1 MKLQLVKP
9 VEPRSTYLFLPDMV
23 RSVIIEDEK
32 KSSELLSNMIK
43 RFCPEVQVEAIAE
56 SVKEGEKI
64 IREVKPDLVF
74 LDVEM
79 GDGNGFDLLKKV
91 GDVNFDL
98 IFTTASDQH
107 AVKAIKYSAL
117 DYLLKPIDP
126 EELQDAV
133 KKVSERRTDTNALDN
148 LKILLQNFRK
158 DDDKFSRIS
167 LPTGAGYELVN
178 IKDIIRCEAE
188 GNYTNFFIEGKKKL
202 LVSASLKHYEDL
214 LPPENFIRVHHHHL
228 ININHVVRY
237 LKSEG
242 GYAVMTDGT
251 EVEISR
257 RKKDAFL
264 QRLQKI

>member
-1 MKLQLVKP
+1 MI
-9 VEPRSTYLFLPDMV
+9 
-23 RSVIIEDEK
+23 RSVIVEDEK
-32 KSSELLSNMIK
+32 KSSELLATMLK
-43 RFCPEVQVEAIAE
+43 RYCPAIDVQGIAE
-56 SVKEGEKI
+56 SVSEGEEM
-64 IREVKPDLVF
+64 IRKVKPELVF

-79 GDGNGFDLLKKV
+79 GDGNGFDLLKKL
-91 GDVNFDL
+91 GDLHFDL
-98 IFTTASDQH
+98 IFTTASDQY

-126 EELQDAV
+126 EELQRAV
-133 KKVSERRTDTNALDN
+133 DRISDRKQDTRTIEN
-148 LKILLQNFRK
+148 LKFLLQNFRR
-158 DDDKFSRIS
+158 DDERFTRIT

-178 IKDIIRCEAE
+178 VKDIIRCEAE

-214 LPPENFIRVHHHHL
+214 LPADDFIRVHHHHL

-242 GYAVMTDGT
+242 GYAVMSDGT
-251 EVEISR
+251 EVEVSR

-264 QRLQKI
+264 QRLQKS